1 MAKEKKD
8 TKKAA
13 LPNTLKRINAIIR
26 AAEKKFGEGAV
37 LSGTTKINREV
48 VSTGSVLVDVASGVG
63 GIPLGIF
70 AEIYG
75 PESSGKTSLTLSIMG
90 QAQKKGLLVGFI
102 DAEQSLSLD
111 WAKTLGVDLNQLLF
125 AQPSSF
131 EEGIEIMKLMIDNG
145 VQFVVFDSIAAAPVA
160 AEVRGTAGDAV
171 IGVKARIMSATTS
184 ALLPVLKKNN
194 ATVIFINQVRE
205 KVGVMYGNPET
216 TPGGKALKFNAS
228 MRIRLAKK
236 NITES
241 GTKVGDEI
249 AVTFQKNKLAPP
261 FKKATIRL
269 IYGKGFD
276 KPYELAQAAVDT
288 GTVIRKGAYYYPTWL
303 SDETKFLGIDRLRE
317 EIAND
322 PEFAQTITEII
333 YKKLSDT
340 ASTKEEV
347 VHDIKEEEAPEDA
360 TGEDDVI

>member
-1 MAKEKKD
+1 MAKKTEIEIPD
-8 TKKAA
+8 
-13 LPNTLKRINAIIR
+13 TLKAINKIIR

-48 VSTGSVLVDVASGVG
+48 IPTGSVLVDVASGVG
-63 GIPLGIF
+63 GIPLGIL

-111 WAKTLGVDLNQLLF
+111 WAQTLGVDLNQLLF

-131 EEGIEIMKLMIDNG
+131 EEGLEIMKLMLANG
-145 VQFVVFDSIAAAPVA
+145 VQLVVFDSVAAAPVA
-160 AEVRGTAGDAV
+160 AEVKGEAGDAV

-184 ALLPVLKKNN
+184 ALLPILKKNN

-228 MRIRLAKK
+228 MRIRLSKK
-236 NITES
+236 NLTE
-241 GTKVGDEI
+241 GGDKVGDEI
-249 AVTFQKNKLAPP
+249 TVNFQKNKLAPP
-261 FKKATIRL
+261 FKTAKIRL

-276 KPYELAQAAVDT
+276 RLHELAQAAVDT
-288 GTVIRKGAYYYPTWL
+288 GVVVRRGAYYYPTWL
-303 SDETKFLGIDRLRE
+303 SDDTKFQGLDRLRE
-317 EIAND
+317 EMENNK
-322 PEFAQTITEII
+322 EFAETIAEKI
-333 YKKLSDT
+333 YERLS
-340 ASTKEEV
+340 SGPEEV
-347 VHDIKEEEAPEDA
+347 RGQENTNEEVE
-360 TGEDDVI
+360 DVI

>member
-1 MAKEKKD
+1 MPKKKKEE
-8 TKKAA
+8 TNVE
-13 LPNTLKRINAIIR
+13 LPDKLKTINRIIR

-37 LSGTTKINREV
+37 LSGTTRISREV
-48 VSTGSVLVDVASGVG
+48 IPTGSVLVDVASGVG
-63 GIPLGIF
+63 GVPLGIM

-111 WAKTLGVDLNQLLF
+111 WAETLGVNLKELLF

-131 EEGIEIMKLMIDNG
+131 EEGIEIMKLMIENG
-145 VQFVVFDSIAAAPVA
+145 VQLVVFDSVAAAPVM
-160 AEVRGTAGDAV
+160 AELKGTAGDSV

-184 ALLPVLKKNN
+184 SLLPTLKKTN

-228 MRIRLAKK
+228 MRIRLSKR
-236 NITES
+236 NLTEG
-241 GTKVGDEI
+241 GTKIGDDI
-249 AVTFQKNKLAPP
+249 TVTFQKNKLAPP
-261 FKKATIRL
+261 FKTAKIRL

-276 KPYELAQAAVDT
+276 KLHELAQAAVDT
-288 GTVIRKGAYYYPTWL
+288 GLLRRRGAYYYPVWL
-303 SDETKFLGIDRLRE
+303 DDDTKFQGLDRLRE
-317 EIAND
+317 ELADN
-322 PEFAQTITEII
+322 PEFAEDVANRI
-333 YKKLSDT
+333 YERLAEGVS
-340 ASTKEEV
+340 E
-347 VHDIKEEEAPEDA
+347 EDA
-360 TGEDDVI
+360 TLKTDVEKSEVEDVI

>member
-1 MAKEKKD
+1 MGKKTEQKDRVELPDKAKQ
-8 TKKAA
+8 
-13 LPNTLKRINAIIR
+13 IQSIIR
-26 AAEKKFGEGAV
+26 SAARKFGEGAV
-37 LSGTTKINREV
+37 LSGTTKISREV
-48 VSTGSVLVDVASGVG
+48 IPTGSVLVDVASGVG

-111 WAKTLGVDLNQLLF
+111 WAQTLGVNLDELLF

-131 EEGIEIMKLMIDNG
+131 EEGIEIMKLMLQNG
-145 VQFVVFDSIAAAPVA
+145 VQLIVFDSIAAAPVA
-160 AEVRGTAGDAV
+160 AEVKGAAGDAV

-184 ALLPVLKKNN
+184 SLLPVLKQNN
-194 ATVIFINQVRE
+194 ATVVFINQIRE

-228 MRIRLAKK
+228 MRIRLSKK
-236 NITES
+236 SLTEK

-249 AVTFQKNKLAPP
+249 TVNFQKNKLAPP
-261 FKKATIRL
+261 FKTATIRL

-276 KPYELAQAAVDT
+276 KTYELAQAAVDT
-288 GTVIRKGAYYYPTWL
+288 GVVYRRGAYYYPVWM
-303 SDETKFLGIDRLRE
+303 DDDTKYQGLERLRE
-317 EIAND
+317 EISDN
-322 PEFAQTITEII
+322 PEFAEEIAARI
-333 YKKLSDT
+333 YKKLTSGEPIGPVEP
-340 ASTKEEV
+340 STEEDEKDEV
-347 VHDIKEEEAPEDA
+347 
-360 TGEDDVI
+360 GDVI